1 MGEGRKSALISEV
14 LGQDVH
20 SKGKKGFQIGGE
32 LVEGKEKEGEGQQGA
47 YKGTRNVNGKHG
59 ESRKRPPCL
68 RALEVGSR
76 YCRLQGVGRI
86 DYSSHVGTRVPPGS
100 VLQPLPSHVQGGRVL
115 VSPGRP
121 GSQ

>member
-1 MGEGRKSALISEV
+1 MRRGPQDRPKETWGTEGACTLVRGVGEGRKSALISEV

-59 ESRKRPPCL
+59 ESRKRPPAC
-68 RALEVGSR
+68 E
-76 YCRLQGVGRI
+76 
-86 DYSSHVGTRVPPGS
+86 P
-100 VLQPLPSHVQGGRVL
+100 
-115 VSPGRP
+115 
-121 GSQ
+121 